1 MLNHNEVTVAESAA
15 SGMSGRYQ
23 MVADLSLG
31 KIVTLLVGAAMVAL
45 FFARLRTSAL
55 EPSRPGRATD

>member
-45 FFARLRTSAL
+45 FAGLRTPPP
-55 EPSRPGRATD
+55 EPSRTGCATD